1 MPMLC
6 CFLTLHLE
14 KSPTVTYWLS
24 SFRYDLESQRVK
36 EALRLVF
43 PYDTIATDEGYNG
56 RVYVKVVSERF
67 NGRSEREKQDLIW
80 SALHD
85 RLGAE
90 SEAVSLVLAYGT
102 DEL

>member
-1 MPMLC
+1 MPDIL
-6 CFLTLHLE
+6 FN
-14 KSPTVTYWLS
+14 YQ
-24 SFRYDLESQRVK
+24 LESQRVK
-36 EALRLVF
+36 EALRLVS

-56 RVYVKVVSERF
+56 RVHVKVISEQF

-90 SEAVSLVLAYGT
+90 AEAASLALAYGT
-102 DEL
+102 DEF